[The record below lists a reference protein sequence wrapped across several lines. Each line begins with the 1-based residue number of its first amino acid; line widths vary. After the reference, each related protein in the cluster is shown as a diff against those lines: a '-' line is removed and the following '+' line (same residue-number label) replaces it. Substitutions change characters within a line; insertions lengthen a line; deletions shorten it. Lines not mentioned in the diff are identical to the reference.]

1 MASDLT
7 NNSNTNSNRRE
18 FLKTS
23 TATVMGAAFAAEME
37 LAGNV
42 HAAGSDV
49 IRVGLIGCGRPGGGR
64 GRGAAE
70 NCIHAGPNVKLY
82 AMADLFKDHLDD
94 TRNYFL
100 GKFAPDKVDVAEERC
115 FVGWDAYK
123 NLLALKEV
131 DVVILATPPGF
142 RPIHLKA
149 AVEAG
154 KHVFAEKPVAVD
166 APGVRSVLQTCE
178 EAKKKNL
185 SIVSGLCWRYDST
198 MRETMQKIH
207 DGGVGEIVA
216 LQCTYNAHG
225 LWMVPRKS
233 DWTDMEWQVRNW
245 LYFTWLSGDHNVEQH
260 IHSLDKM
267 AWAMRDEY
275 PVKASGIGGRQV
287 RTDPAYGHIF
297 DHHFVAYEYANGV
310 KLFSC
315 CRQQNGCAADVSDNI
330 MGSKGICHVDT
341 NGPRATIKPL
351 GSAGTIWK
359 SSSRSGG
366 TGDMYLNE
374 HVALIESIRAGK
386 PINNGDYMTKSTLMA
401 IMGRMATYTG
411 QVITWNQ
418 ALNSKEDLS
427 PPKYEF
433 TPLPVA
439 EIAKPGVTK
448 FS

>member
-1 MASDLT
+1 MTSETAPNQDQV
-7 NNSNTNSNRRE
+7 SNRRE
-18 FLKTS
+18 FLKAS
-23 TATVMGAAFAAEME
+23 TATVMGAALTAE
-37 LAGNV
+37 LTVASNV

-49 IRVGLIGCGRPGGGR
+49 IRVGLIGCGSPRGGR

-82 AMADLFKDHLDD
+82 AMADLFKDHLDY
-94 TRNYFL
+94 TRSYL
-100 GKFAPDKVDVAEERC
+100 AKFGADKVDVADERC

-142 RPIHLKA
+142 RPMHLKA

-154 KHVFAEKPVAVD
+154 KHIFAEKPVAVD
-166 APGVRSVLQTCE
+166 GPGIRSVLQTCE

-185 SIVSGLCWRYDST
+185 SLVSGLCWRYHPT
-198 MRETMQKIH
+198 MQETFQKIH
-207 DGGVGEIVA
+207 DGGVGEIVS

-225 LWMVPRKS
+225 LWMIPRKPEWS
-233 DWTDMEWQVRNW
+233 DMEWQARNW

-260 IHSLDKM
+260 VHSLDKM

-275 PVKASGIGGRQV
+275 PVKANGTGGRQV
-287 RTDPAYGHIF
+287 RTGPEYGNIF
-297 DHHFVAYEYANGV
+297 DHHFVVYEYAHGV

-315 CRQQNGCAADVSDNI
+315 CRQQNGCVADISDNI
-330 MGSKGICHVDT
+330 MGTKGICHIDT
-341 NGPRATIKPL
+341 SGPSATIKSPGKGVAL
-351 GSAGTIWK
+351 WHTTGRNK
-359 SSSRSGG
+359 

-374 HVALIESIRAGK
+374 HIALIESIRAGK
-386 PINNGDYMTKSTLMA
+386 PINNGDYMTKSSLMA

-411 QVITWNQ
+411 QEITWQ
-418 ALNSKEDLS
+418 KALYSEQNLA

-433 TPLPVA
+433 GSLPVA
-439 EIAKPGVTK
+439 EVAKPGVTK